1 MTIDVRV
8 DFFGIERT
16 VIIGVSTVKDIVRTG
31 FPGFFQPEGKGQ
43 AFVVFQIVPGVCL
56 GIQPVD
62 IAVDFDLPF
71 RKFESFS
78 QVNQFAAFICFKSGI
93 EMVTSHFT
101 FDFYDSAGQISV
113 FYRRNTPDDFYLF
126 DSIGR
131 NAAHIDSPVY
141 GTSFPVVCTCFTADV
156 QHIGSG
162 IDRCTVDEKSDTAG
176 SDIVVGTR
184 RTFAGFPQ
192 PNRVYLI

>member
-1 MTIDVRV
+1 MKVA
-8 DFFGIERT
+8 RT
-16 VIIGVSTVKDIVRTG
+16 VLNGESG
-31 FPGFFQPEGKGQ
+31 SN
-43 AFVVFQIVPGVCL
+43 A
-56 GIQPVD
+56 
-62 IAVDFDLPF
+62 ADLH
-71 RKFESFS
+71 
-78 QVNQFAAFICFKSGI
+78 N
-93 EMVTSHFT
+93 
-101 FDFYDSAGQISV
+101 DSAGQISV